1 MNLPHSKIPFQRFAA
16 KECLLQ
22 HIGGVPDGEKHHKTD
37 RKTLK
42 GRQYNKLQLTGRTV
56 RKMALLS

>member
-1 MNLPHSKIPFQRFAA
+1 MFAA

-22 HIGGVPDGEKHHKTD
+22 HIGGVLDGEKHQKTD

-42 GRQYNKLQLTGRTV
+42 GRQNNKLQLNTSHGEENGSLWEQ
-56 RKMALLS
+56 A